1 MKNFDMI
8 FVFKDY
14 KRKIVSVTAIP
25 MTQLDSI
32 KDWLKYVCVCV
43 CVCACV
49 CVGQAKWDSH

>member
-25 MTQLDSI
+25 MMQLDSI

-43 CVCACV
+43 CWASEVRLTLM
-49 CVGQAKWDSH
+49 SLN